1 MGKDFE
7 NYDKYVPEDVLKEI
21 DEYEKRQRVSRS
33 RARTRMP
40 SNEDIVKAILEVTGG
55 KLTRYNVEDL
65 YDNVVEYLRNQ
76 GFDTSMLTPSR
87 VERLVSSLIKRGV
100 LANML
105 E

>member
-21 DEYEKRQRVSRS
+21 DEYERRQRVSRS